1 MGLDYLLPLHQ
12 YSKSLVGRMR
22 ITDRL
27 RSLASQRFVKSVGLL
42 AGGTV
47 IGNAILVLVLPILTR
62 LYGPDAFGMLGVY
75 MSLLDVLAVAACLRL
90 DLATPLPTAD
100 EDGMSLL
107 ALGVISATGF
117 SLLLAVTVY
126 LMPTQI
132 VSLLRQ
138 PGFEPFLW
146 MLPAGVWLLAIYSAI
161 QFWTIRKQRFALV
174 AETQVVRAIGGGG
187 SQIGFGVLGVSPFGL
202 LMGHMIQSGLGS
214 FSMARSLWR
223 HDKNLIATITPTT
236 LWRNLKEQRRFP
248 LYSVPESLLNTAATG
263 LPLVLIA
270 AISGPIEAGY
280 LLLAQRV
287 SSVPSALLG
296 SSISKVYLAEARPRM
311 DEGQLGFFTRKIAKT
326 LFRAG
331 IGPFVL
337 LAVSAPLLFPVI
349 FGAGWVRAG
358 AMVTWMTPF
367 MILQFMVS
375 PVSTILHATENQRIA
390 FIMQLTGFVLIIG
403 SIIMA
408 GRLSPEWT
416 FEAFALASASHYA
429 IYLAVVWR
437 ISFNH

>member
-1 MGLDYLLPLHQ
+1 
-12 YSKSLVGRMR
+12 MR

-47 IGNAILVLVLPILTR
+47 LGNAILVLVLPILTR

-117 SLLLAVTVY
+117 SLLLAATVY

-187 SQIGFGVLGVSPFGL
+187 SQVGFGYLGISPFGL

-214 FSMARSLWR
+214 FSMARSLWKY
-223 HDKNLIATITPTT
+223 DKNLIATVTPKT
-236 LWRNLKEQRRFP
+236 LWKNLKEQRRFP
-248 LYSVPESLLNTAATG
+248 LYSVPESLLD
-263 LPLVLIA
+263 LSLIH
-270 AISGPIEAGY
+270 I
-280 LLLAQRV
+280 
-287 SSVPSALLG
+287 
-296 SSISKVYLAEARPRM
+296 
-311 DEGQLGFFTRKIAKT
+311 
-326 LFRAG
+326 
-331 IGPFVL
+331 
-337 LAVSAPLLFPVI
+337 
-349 FGAGWVRAG
+349 
-358 AMVTWMTPF
+358 
-367 MILQFMVS
+367 
-375 PVSTILHATENQRIA
+375 
-390 FIMQLTGFVLIIG
+390 
-403 SIIMA
+403 
-408 GRLSPEWT
+408 
-416 FEAFALASASHYA
+416 
-429 IYLAVVWR
+429 
-437 ISFNH
+437 